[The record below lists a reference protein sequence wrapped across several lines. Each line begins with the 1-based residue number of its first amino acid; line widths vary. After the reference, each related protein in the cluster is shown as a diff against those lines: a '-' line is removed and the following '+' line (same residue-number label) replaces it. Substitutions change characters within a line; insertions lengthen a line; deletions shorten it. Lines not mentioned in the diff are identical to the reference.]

1 MRQMKLPS
9 TTKFYHAVI
18 MGAGPVG
25 LLLAHCLRAFGLSF
39 LMLERRKDR
48 RSNGRVVV
56 LHPALMELLERL
68 DLQAPLL
75 AAGTKVAL
83 GRAFRGDRRLGEVS
97 FAGPGFQAGYRLSLP
112 QFDLE
117 RILEAALLRACP
129 DCLFRET
136 GIETF
141 QNGIAAV
148 KVRAR
153 FGVTIQ
159 ELNAGFLVGTD
170 GPRSAVRAGAGLALS
185 TLAAPDAFAQGDFDD
200 VGGFADEHRIF
211 VDDLGLIETLPLP
224 GSHRRWMVQTPGL
237 VKNPDESSFL
247 AAIQA
252 RTGLDLTRRRA
263 GLLTGVEVPR
273 YLADSF
279 HKGRAA
285 LAGDAAHSV
294 TPLGG
299 RGLNQAF
306 LDARDLAG
314 AIHHVS
320 QAKAAPEIE
329 LGEYTRRARARA
341 EAADQWAANALAGLR
356 AGGRPW
362 LGRFGLKMVRGL
374 HVPNPAPEYFASVEA

>member
-1 MRQMKLPS
+1 MRLMKLPS

-18 MGAGPVG
+18 LGAGPVG
-25 LLLAHCLRAFGLSF
+25 LLLAHCLRAFGMSF
-39 LMLERRKDR
+39 LILERRKDR
-48 RSNGRVVV
+48 RSNGRAVV
-56 LHPALMELLERL
+56 LHPALLELLERL
-68 DLQAPLL
+68 DVHAPVL
-75 AAGTKVAL
+75 AAGHKVSL

-97 FAGPGFQAGYRLSLP
+97 FAGKGFLAAYRLSLS

-129 DCLFRET
+129 DCLYRET
-136 GIETF
+136 GIESF

-153 FGVTIQ
+153 FGVSIQ

-170 GPRSAVRAGAGLALS
+170 GPRSAARTGAGIALP
-185 TLAAPDAFAQGDFDD
+185 TLAPPDAFAQADFDD

-224 GSHRRWMVQTPGL
+224 GNHRRWMMQMPGL
-237 VKNPDESSFL
+237 LKNPDEASFL
-247 AAIQA
+247 AAIRA
-252 RTGLDLTRRRA
+252 RAGLDLTRRRA
-263 GLLTGVEVPR
+263 GLLTGLEVPR
-273 YLADSF
+273 YLADTF
-279 HKGRAA
+279 HKGRVV
-285 LAGDAAHSV
+285 LAGDAAHTV

-299 RGLNQAF
+299 RGLNIGF

-341 EAADQWAANALAGLR
+341 EAADQWAANVLDGLR

-362 LGRFGLKMVRGL
+362 LGRLGLKMVRGL
-374 HVPNPAPEYFASVEA
+374 HVPNPAPDYFASVEA

>member
-1 MRQMKLPS
+1 MMYL
-9 TTKFYHAVI
+9 
-18 MGAGPVG
+18 
-25 LLLAHCLRAFGLSF
+25 
-39 LMLERRKDR
+39 
-48 RSNGRVVV
+48 
-56 LHPALMELLERL
+56 
-68 DLQAPLL
+68 
-75 AAGTKVAL
+75 
-83 GRAFRGDRRLGEVS
+83 
-97 FAGPGFQAGYRLSLP
+97 
-112 QFDLE
+112 
-117 RILEAALLRACP
+117 
-129 DCLFRET
+129 
-136 GIETF
+136 
-141 QNGIAAV
+141 
-148 KVRAR
+148 
-153 FGVTIQ
+153 
-159 ELNAGFLVGTD
+159 
-170 GPRSAVRAGAGLALS
+170 
-185 TLAAPDAFAQGDFDD
+185 
-200 VGGFADEHRIF
+200 GGFADEHRIF

-341 EAADQWAANALAGLR
+341 EAADQWAANACAGR
-356 AGGRPW
+356 AAGGRTAVAGP
-362 LGRFGLKMVRGL
+362 LRSEDGAGPACTQPGARIFRIGGSLTPFAGHRALTVRLPAYINHLKKVR
-374 HVPNPAPEYFASVEA
+374 H